1 MSAAPAMALIETPR
15 RAFARHPVNVPLDL
29 IVLRSGVPEN
39 LPGRCTDISDAGVG
53 AVVAGELVA
62 GPFALARWFV
72 ISPGSVAAWSL
83 WGCPWSSGR

>member
-62 GPFALARWFV
+62 GQHVAVELRLPDVGVPVRTRALVR
-72 ISPGSVAAWSL
+72 
-83 WGCPWSSGR
+83 